1 MVKPSM
7 WQKHLEIEIV
17 NLNKNMHIM
26 MKLKIYIH
34 QTYSDEVSLNYYNCS
49 N

>member
-1 MVKPSM
+1 MVQSLM
-7 WQKHLEIEIV
+7 WQKHLQIEIV

-26 MKLKIYIH
+26 MKLKKIQ
-34 QTYSDEVSLNYYNCS
+34 QTYSHELSLNYYNSS